1 MEKLR
6 RDRINSSLNEMKIL
20 VLESLNK
27 DVSKLKENVQKVNQK
42 FKLFS
47 FSGKSM
53 ADM

>member
-27 DVSKLKENVQKVNQK
+27 DVSTERIVNLTDKYWRGRDRKLLDNETRI
-42 FKLFS
+42 
-47 FSGKSM
+47 
-53 ADM
+53 